1 MSKRKNTVIPIY
13 AFALCWVLCSL
24 LFPIYKLGWL
34 LLTIGLSCFSSYIAY
49 MIVSSNKITGEIE
62 EEEPEEEVSYG
73 PKVDPIVQE
82 GRVALAEMGRLYK
95 SIEKPEIRSRINEL
109 MQITDKI
116 IQDAI
121 DDPSDVPQIKQFMNY
136 YLPTTL
142 KLLNS
147 YDRMSSQGISGDNLN
162 KTMDSI
168 EDMLD
173 TAIVAY
179 KKQLDALFADQAL
192 DIETDIQVMNQMLE
206 REGLSEKEDFKVQQN

>member
-1 MSKRKNTVIPIY
+1 MSKRKNTVGPIY

-49 MIVSSNKITGEIE
+49 MILSNKKVTGVTQE
-62 EEEPEEEVSYG
+62 EEEPQEAVSYG

-82 GRVALAEMGRLYK
+82 GHVALAEMGRLYK

-121 DDPSDVPQIKQFMNY
+121 EDPSDVPQI
-136 YLPTTL
+136 
-142 KLLNS
+142 
-147 YDRMSSQGISGDNLN
+147 R
-162 KTMDSI
+162 
-168 EDMLD
+168 
-173 TAIVAY
+173 
-179 KKQLDALFADQAL
+179 
-192 DIETDIQVMNQMLE
+192 
-206 REGLSEKEDFKVQQN
+206 